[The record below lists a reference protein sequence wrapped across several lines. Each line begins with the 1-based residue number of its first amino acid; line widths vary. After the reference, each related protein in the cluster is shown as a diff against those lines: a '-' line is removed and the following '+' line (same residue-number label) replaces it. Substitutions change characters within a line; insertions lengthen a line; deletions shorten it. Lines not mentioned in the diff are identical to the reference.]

1 MNYCVPEAIPVP
13 CGWFLA
19 TPPPLSWLLPWLT
32 HQHQHLGVLGPPL
45 CPFSLACSPPSP
57 LLYSSSCSLRRAA
70 GLGSQCGGPSPR
82 MQRRLCPGAG
92 RQLAP
97 KINTVWVR
105 EQRWAHQPPGLPED
119 DALPSHRP
127 RPEAQRAVLDRRTP
141 LAQSFISR
149 KALHNT
155 CHLMSSKAVPLPY

>member
-1 MNYCVPEAIPVP
+1 MP

-19 TPPPLSWLLPWLT
+19 TPPPLSRLLPWLT

-45 CPFSLACSPPSP
+45 RHFLSGLQPLSP

-127 RPEAQRAVLDRRTP
+127 RPEAQRAVLDRPTP